1 MVRLSGIISP
11 NIGIISPKYMVN
23 ISNYIVLS
31 APLLYHMIK
40 KKTYCCLQM
49 EDAVLRETIRE
60 HETIEN
66 KPNYNVFVAEI
77 VTSKVTK
84 KRLLLP
90 DQEVTHTKE
99 FILKYCIFCW
109 KQLHEC

>member
-1 MVRLSGIISP
+1 
-11 NIGIISPKYMVN
+11 
-23 ISNYIVLS
+23 
-31 APLLYHMIK
+31 MIK

-49 EDAVLRETIRE
+49 EDAVLRGTIRE
-60 HETIEN
+60 HETIED

-99 FILKYCIFCW
+99 FILKYCILCW